1 MTEDECRVSYRDA
14 KDIIREAEKPY
25 VKAMLL
31 CFGVLVVFIIAMIL
45 SNVLNSVFPQSL
57 GEDLQ
62 HLVDTGQLTE
72 ETARYLFDEGQ
83 KSSYFHVLTGAI
95 VSMLMVWI
103 PMIGFSKRA
112 VKKALKEENER
123 RASE

>member
-25 VKAMLL
+25 VKAMLV

-83 KSSYFHVLTGAI
+83 KSSYFHVLIGAM
-95 VSMLMVWI
+95 VSMFMVWI
-103 PMIGFSKRA
+103 PMINFRDRA

>member
-103 PMIGFSKRA
+103 PMIGFRERA

>member
-83 KSSYFHVLTGAI
+83 KSSYFHVLAGAM
-95 VSMLMVWI
+95 VSMLMIWI
-103 PMIGFSKRA
+103 PMIGFRERA